1 MKILRYEKKERGSMI
16 GVLDVEL
23 NLDYGSGPQPAM
35 IRLRHFK
42 SKKSGKEFVAF
53 PSEKNWDHP
62 EQKYEDVVVLLQD
75 GVKFDFSNAVMQ
87 LISEMPKDVE
97 VGQVEE
103 QEFPF

>member
-35 IRLRHFK
+35 IRLKHFK

-53 PSEKNWDHP
+53 PP
-62 EQKYEDVVVLLQD
+62 
-75 GVKFDFSNAVMQ
+75 
-87 LISEMPKDVE
+87 
-97 VGQVEE
+97 
-103 QEFPF
+103 